1 MVRMLLEELCAG
13 MESARMRIAERRAFI
28 AVVSLLLGQAGMTQ
42 SAAPDRALS
51 PSEFMRA
58 VIANE
63 LKPTP
68 DADHWMYDVEKE
80 QDGQKQSKE
89 VVQTREGS
97 LERLIATDGRV
108 LSSARQQEEAIRI
121 ESLLK
126 NTQERQ
132 RLEEVRKKDA
142 KECEAFLRMIPGAF
156 LFMYQGQEGPFVKLS
171 FKPNPSFQPSSR
183 AAHVLH
189 AMEGEILV
197 QAKEQRLAAI
207 NGRLVEEVRFGG
219 GLLGHLEKGGT
230 FSVRRAALGPTQW
243 MLVAMDVNMK
253 GKALFFKTIAVQ
265 QKEYRR
271 NFRKLPDDLTLTDA
285 AHILTNRVTLAANQ

>member
-1 MVRMLLEELCAG
+1 
-13 MESARMRIAERRAFI
+13 MRVAEHWGFI
-28 AVVSLLLGQAGMTQ
+28 AAVTLFLAQAGTAQ
-42 SAAPDRALS
+42 SAAPGPALS
-51 PSEFMRA
+51 PNELMRA
-58 VIANE
+58 IIANE
-63 LKPTP
+63 LKPTS
-68 DADHWMYDVEKE
+68 DADHWMYEVEKE
-80 QDGQKQSKE
+80 QDGQKQSKA

-97 LERLIATDGRV
+97 LERLIATDGHV
-108 LSSARQQEEAIRI
+108 LSSAKQQEEAVRI
-121 ESLLK
+121 ENLVK

-132 RLEEVRKKDA
+132 RLEELRKKDA
-142 KECEAFLRMIPGAF
+142 RECEEFLRMIPDAF
-156 LFMYQGQEGPFVKLS
+156 VFTYQGQEGAFDKLS

-207 NGRLVEEVRFGG
+207 SGRLAEEVKFGG

-230 FSVRRAALGPTQW
+230 FSVRRAALGPAQW
-243 MLVAMDVNMK
+243 MLIAMDVNMK

-285 AHILTNRVTLAANQ
+285 AHILTNHVTLAANK